1 MSENKKKKTDI
12 KRKVTNFKEDIFNTY
27 VRVLMFMI
35 ENKGKSFL
43 NKDIRYS
50 IFGDDKSIPIKNMVN
65 RCIDFYVSSGIL
77 IKVTILKDK
86 NGNDTEVVVDKD
98 SYDKCDKKFEVDFNG
113 VDVNVKPYNVKVRLY
128 DKDIDGVDE
137 EGNYYDDYY
146 LVDLHI
152 PKSRD
157 GRENLCQT
165 VASMFT
171 HIPDSDIYTPA
182 IKKVLESQLFGFNTD
197 FVTQTISKSI
207 LRKQNIINQCN
218 KQNGFY
224 SMDIITSIM
233 KSQININVTF
243 ENFGNTIQLKN
254 TKIRRISI
262 KENGFDIHFDNF
274 ISQNQSD
281 LNQITYIENTSEDGL
296 RSDVDK
302 LNELS
307 KTIDDETI
315 KKVIEDIVRFEKGV
329 DIFTF

>member
-1 MSENKKKKTDI
+1 MSENKNKTD
-12 KRKVTNFKEDIFNTY
+12 RKVINSKEDIFNTY
-27 VRVLMFMI
+27 ESVLMFMI
-35 ENKGKSFL
+35 ENKGKYFL

-50 IFGDDKSIPIKNMVN
+50 IFGDNKSTAVKNMVN
-65 RCIDFYVSSGIL
+65 RCIDFYVGSEIL
-77 IKVTILKDK
+77 KKVTTLKDK
-86 NGNDTEVVVDKD
+86 NGNYTEVIIDRY
-98 SYDKCDKKFEVDFNG
+98 SYDVDEKKFQVDFNDET
-113 VDVNVKPYNVKVRLY
+113 VYVKANEVKVRLY

-137 EGNYYDDYY
+137 DGNYYDDYY

-152 PKSRD
+152 PKSRE
-157 GRENLCQT
+157 GRKNLCQT

-171 HIPDSDIYTPA
+171 HIPDADIYTPA

-224 SMDIITSIM
+224 PMDIITSIM

-315 KKVIEDIVRFEKGV
+315 KKVIEDIVRFENGV
-329 DIFTF
+329 DVFEF